1 MSELLSRCAQAVLSG
16 EKDTAV
22 RLALEAL
29 DRRADVLDLIE
40 NGFSQ
45 GIRQAGELWERGE
58 YFLPELAFSA
68 EAMKAALDVLRPAL
82 VDESAPEKSKGVVVI
97 GTIQGDIHDIG
108 KTLVATM
115 LAANGYRVIDL
126 GADVPYERFV
136 EEARSHK
143 ADCVCMSALL
153 TTTMIGQREVI
164 DRLREAGLRERVR
177 VLVGGAPTS
186 AEWAGQ
192 IGADGHAENAV
203 DAVRTVGSLLTGRR

>member
-1 MSELLSRCAQAVLSG
+1 MDDFLTRCKQAVLAG
-16 EKDTAV
+16 DRERAV
-22 RLALEAL
+22 QLAREGL
-29 DRRADVLDLIE
+29 DGDLDVLDVIE

-45 GIRQAGELWERGE
+45 GIRRAGELWESGD

-68 EAMKAALDVLRPAL
+68 ETMKAAMEVLRPAL
-82 VDESAPEKSKGVVVI
+82 LGRLSKEKSKGIVVI

-136 EEARSHK
+136 EEAKSME
-143 ADCVCMSALL
+143 ADLVCMSALL
-153 TTTMIGQREVI
+153 TTTMIGHKEVI
-164 DRLREAGLRERVR
+164 QKLKDAGLRDRVK

-186 AEWAGQ
+186 GAWASE
-192 IGADGHAENAV
+192 IGADGYAENAV
-203 DAVRTVGSLLTGRR
+203 EAVHMADALLS

>member
-1 MSELLSRCAQAVLSG
+1 MSELMSQCALAVLSG
-16 EKDTAV
+16 QKDSAV
-22 RLALEAL
+22 RLAREAL

-40 NGFSQ
+40 NGFSR
-45 GIRQAGELWERGE
+45 GIRQAGELWEKGE

-82 VDESAPEKSKGVVVI
+82 VDESAPENSKGVVVI

-126 GADVPYERFV
+126 GADVSYERFV
-136 EEARSHK
+136 DEARSHR

-153 TTTMIGQREVI
+153 TTTMIGQRDVV
-164 DRLREAGLRERVR
+164 DRLRDAGLRERVQ

-186 AEWAGQ
+186 AVWAGE
-192 IGADGHAENAV
+192 IGADGYADNAV
-203 DAVRTVGSLLTGRR
+203 DAVRTLDALLARRR